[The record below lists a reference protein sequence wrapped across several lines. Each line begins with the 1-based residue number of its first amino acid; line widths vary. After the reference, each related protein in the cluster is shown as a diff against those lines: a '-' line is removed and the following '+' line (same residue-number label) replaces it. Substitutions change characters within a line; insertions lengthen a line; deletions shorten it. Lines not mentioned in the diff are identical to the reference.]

1 MRPEVKAVL
10 WDFGGVITSSPFEA
24 FNRYEAGRGL
34 PKDTI
39 RRVNAANPDGNAW
52 ARLERSEIDADAFNA
67 LFAEE
72 AAALGHR
79 IAGRDVLSLL
89 AGDIRPAMVAA
100 LDTLKAAGLRI
111 GCITNNAKVGRGA
124 GMAADAEKAA
134 AVAAILAR
142 FEYVIE
148 SAKVGVRKPDP
159 RIYRMMCD
167 ALGVA
172 PEACVY
178 LDDLGINCKPAA
190 AMGMA
195 AIKVTDER
203 QALADLAR
211 LTGLQFPGFSAKVQT
226 RAL

>member
-1 MRPEVKAVL
+1 MQPEIAAVL

-24 FNRYEAGRGL
+24 FNRYEASRGL
-34 PKDTI
+34 PRDCI
-39 RRVNAANPDGNAW
+39 RRINAADPDRNAW
-52 ARLERSEIDADAFNA
+52 ARLERSEISADDFDA

-72 AAALGHR
+72 AAALGYE

-100 LDTLKAAGLRI
+100 LDMLKDAGFRL

-124 GMAADAEKAA
+124 GMSADPEKAA
-134 AVAAILAR
+134 AVATILAR
-142 FEYVIE
+142 FEHVIE

-159 RIYRMMCD
+159 RIYQMMCD

-190 AMGMA
+190 AMGLA
-195 AIKVTDER
+195 AIKVTSEA
-203 QALADLAR
+203 QALAELSR
-211 LTGLQFPGFSAKVQT
+211 LTGVELPGFSAKVQT
-226 RAL
+226 PAL

>member
-1 MRPEVKAVL
+1 MQPEIAAVL

-24 FNRYEAGRGL
+24 FNRYEASRGL
-34 PKDTI
+34 PRDCI
-39 RRVNAANPDGNAW
+39 RRINAADSDRNAW
-52 ARLERSEIDADAFNA
+52 ARLERSEISADDFDA

-72 AAALGHR
+72 AAALGYE

-100 LDTLKAAGLRI
+100 LDMLKDAGFRL

-124 GMAADAEKAA
+124 GMSADPEKAA
-134 AVAAILAR
+134 AVATILAR
-142 FEYVIE
+142 FEHVIE

-159 RIYRMMCD
+159 RIYQMMCD

-195 AIKVTDER
+195 AIKVTSEA
-203 QALADLAR
+203 QALAELSR
-211 LTGLQFPGFSAKVQT
+211 LTGVELPGFSAKVQT
-226 RAL
+226 PAL

>member
-1 MRPEVKAVL
+1 MRPELEAVI
-10 WDFGGVITSSPFEA
+10 WDFGGVITSSPFDA
-24 FNRYEAGRGL
+24 FHRYETERGL
-34 PKDTI
+34 PRDTI
-39 RRVNAANPDGNAW
+39 RRINAANPDDNAW
-52 ARLERSEIDADAFNA
+52 ARLERSEIDADTFDA
-67 LFAEE
+67 LFGAE
-72 AAALGHR
+72 AAALGHV
-79 IAGRDVLSLL
+79 IPGRDVLSLL

-100 LDTLKAAGLRI
+100 LDALKAAGFRI

-124 GMAADAEKAA
+124 GMSADPEKAA

-142 FEYVIE
+142 FEHVIE

-159 RIYRMMCD
+159 RIYQMMCE

-172 PEACVY
+172 PEVCAY

-203 QALADLAR
+203 QALADLSR
-211 LTGLQFPGFSAKVQT
+211 LTGLRF
-226 RAL
+226 